1 MVTLVEI
8 SNDDEN
14 SLKLDYLF
22 VQEATGIDWKS
33 RYQMSCI
40 LKQLPVIEQKDKSDF
55 EYFVAT
61 KRQRS
66 PLELASTEYLLLIN
80 GIPVSCINA
89 IQKNKRITDIT
100 VATLPKY
107 RRKGY
112 AKMAVQLAEEKIFAN
127 PDTFFISITDITK
140 ERISSR
146 IALSLGYDYDE
157 KTNTFV
163 KAKPLL
169 EEKIKHL

>member
-40 LKQLPVIEQKDKSDF
+40 FRQLPVIEQKDKSDF

-61 KRQRS
+61 KRQSS

-89 IQKNKRITDIT
+89 C
-100 VATLPKY
+100 
-107 RRKGY
+107 
-112 AKMAVQLAEEKIFAN
+112 
-127 PDTFFISITDITK
+127 
-140 ERISSR
+140 
-146 IALSLGYDYDE
+146 
-157 KTNTFV
+157 
-163 KAKPLL
+163 LL
-169 EEKIKHL
+169 YTSPSPRD